1 MSYFKSKET
10 EKRYSI
16 FPILHQDIWDFYK
29 KVTKQHWE
37 AQEVDLSQ
45 DDYESLEP
53 SEKLFLDN
61 MLAFFNVSDS
71 LVISNLE
78 ETLLKETNIE
88 EAQFFY
94 RYQAFNESV
103 HQETYSLMTD
113 TYIKDVDKKLQMF
126 DSVKYNPVVREKT
139 MWVEKWI
146 NNSSFPHKLVAFACV
161 EGISFSSLFAGAF
174 WFRTRNKIP
183 GFGAANEL
191 ILKDES
197 SHYEFAK
204 YMYNNYLK
212 DEYKLHSSEL
222 RDIIL
227 GAYNTEVTFVE
238 NSLPDGLKGL
248 TKENMIKYVQFVT
261 DIVLKDFGLELE
273 FRVKNPLTYMANI
286 GLESKN
292 NFFEIRTGDYTRVE
306 IPKEGINFN
315 EDF

>member
-45 DDYESLEP
+45 DNYEELDVP
-53 SEKLFLDN
+53 EKLFLDN
-61 MLAFFNVSDS
+61 MLSFFNVSDS
-71 LVISNLE
+71 LVITNLE

-94 RYQAFNESV
+94 RYQTFNESV
-103 HQETYSLMTD
+103 HQEMYSLMTD
-113 TYIKDVDKKLQMF
+113 TYIKDIDKKLQMF

-146 NNSSFPHKLVAFACV
+146 NNASFPHKLVAFACV

-212 DEYKLHSSEL
+212 EEYKLSNNEL

-261 DIVLKDFGLELE
+261 DIVLRDFGLELE
-273 FRVKNPLTYMANI
+273 FRIKNPLTYMANI